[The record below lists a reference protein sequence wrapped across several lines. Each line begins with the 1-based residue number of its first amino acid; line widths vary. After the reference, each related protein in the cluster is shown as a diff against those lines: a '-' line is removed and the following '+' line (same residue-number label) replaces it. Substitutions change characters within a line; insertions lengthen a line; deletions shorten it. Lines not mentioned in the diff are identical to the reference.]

1 MRCLKILVVAVV
13 VVVGVCVGEISDSFV
28 LPLLLLLLL
37 LSIVNI
43 LNDCLN
49 VSLLLI
55 MLTITD
61 EGKTTW
67 NTSTD

>member
-28 LPLLLLLLL
+28 LPLLLLLL